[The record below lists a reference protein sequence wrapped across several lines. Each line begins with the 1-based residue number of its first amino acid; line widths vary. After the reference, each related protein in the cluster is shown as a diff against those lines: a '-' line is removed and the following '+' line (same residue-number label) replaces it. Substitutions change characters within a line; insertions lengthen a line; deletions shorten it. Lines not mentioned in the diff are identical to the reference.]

1 MNSNNDNFN
10 AFDAYLKIIDE
21 STGNYFDDMTENVQ
35 RSIVIKDIKV
45 DIAPNPGNPAIKEA
59 LEGITKILR
68 QGSSAKSMS
77 LKTYINNVLNHES
90 ELADQC
96 NTLSQNLP
104 SRLSRGEEEPATPS
118 ATPPVSGDTHTE
130 KTA

>member
-104 SRLSRGEEEPATPS
+104 SRLSRGEA
-118 ATPPVSGDTHTE
+118 PPNDAHDANTVTRDAHTE
-130 KTA
+130 TTA

>member
-1 MNSNNDNFN
+1 MNLSNDNFN

-21 STGNYFDDMTENVQ
+21 SSGNYFDDMTENVQ

-45 DIAPNPGNPAIKEA
+45 EIKNTRNPAVREA

-90 ELADQC
+90 ELADHF
-96 NTLSQNLP
+96 NTLSRNIP
-104 SRLSRGEEEPATPS
+104 SRLSGDEA
-118 ATPPVSGDTHTE
+118 PPNDAHDANTVTGDANT
-130 KTA
+130 KTIA